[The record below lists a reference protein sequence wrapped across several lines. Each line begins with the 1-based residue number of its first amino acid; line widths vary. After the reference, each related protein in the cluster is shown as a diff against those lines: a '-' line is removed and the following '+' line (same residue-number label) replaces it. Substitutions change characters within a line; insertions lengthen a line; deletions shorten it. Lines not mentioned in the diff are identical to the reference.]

1 MADKSIFTN
10 FKDYQNYL
18 DGITRGNDE
27 DMAAILSLMDRANR
41 TGEEWPANFQKL
53 FQTRLS
59 KYFEKQEKRKIDS
72 PTKLNLLR
80 LCLAANLDSPALR
93 EKYAM
98 LAKMQ
103 FNTYKDTDGLIAA
116 LGLDNE
122 ETPLA
127 QVNQRWQMLREIK
140 IAAICYDKDLL
151 CGQVVALD
159 DAQNQVELQ
168 FERRYNVPLKTFM
181 DEYVVVKDLS
191 SLQILLKGGILPT
204 FREGRSYLKEYR
216 ESLAAGRP
224 VTDELVKSILVPA
237 VMSEKHFDM
246 QVRGVREMPQ
256 TIAKEKEEAAIAE
269 LRWDDSRNVLELSE
283 RLKKVSTL
291 NVEGETHW
299 DNVERIINNG
309 KDRAESVERF
319 ALAISLLLKTG
330 NAEAIQHLYGMG
342 AGISDALVWKDVNT
356 CVDVSNKLPGKLA
369 QEWFEYTAKVIGTDY
384 LAKLAIRLP
393 YRLWTYVE
401 HTLKALGKQD
411 ELVETVKA
419 ALATNRVSCDV
430 MYWLW
435 RSNLDELKQ
444 KYIGEATLIFKTLRT
459 EVKGDYLKAQ
469 RDLRRLLLDDEEF
482 QVMVMRNGDHQAVID
497 LIRCVKRY
505 PLLDTGE
512 IQSILVKIAEIYP
525 EYISDI
531 EEKRAAKI
539 TIGKVTSIRAY
550 NKRVAELNDLVDVQI
565 PENTKAIEFARSL
578 GDLSENSEYK
588 YAKERQR
595 MLGLRRREW
604 EQSLVGMR
612 ATDFADVQLDNAVVP
627 GCAVTLKYNDEST
640 EVFYILGLLDSDPE
654 KHIISYDS
662 PLGKLLV
669 GKGKGEKLTMPNGAK
684 ASIASIDKLP
694 KEMYVF
700 LADK

>member
-80 LCLAANLDSPALR
+80 SCLAANLDSPALR

-103 FNTYKDTDGLIAA
+103 FNTYKDTDGLVAA
-116 LGLDNE
+116 LGLDNAE
-122 ETPLA
+122 MSLVL
-127 QVNQRWQMLREIK
+127 VNQRWQMLREIK
-140 IAAICYDKDLL
+140 MAAICYDKDLL
-151 CGQVVALD
+151 CGQIVALD
-159 DAQNQVELQ
+159 DAQSQVQLQ

-216 ESLAAGRP
+216 ESLAAGHP

-246 QVRGVREMPQ
+246 QIRGIREMPQ

-319 ALAISLLLKTG
+319 ALAISLLLKSG
-330 NAEAIQHLYGMG
+330 NAEAIKHLYDMS
-342 AGISDALVWKDVNT
+342 AGIADALVWKDVNT

-393 YRLWTYVE
+393 YRLWAYVE
-401 HTLKALGKQD
+401 HTLKALGKLD

-435 RSNLDELKQ
+435 RSNLEDLKQ
-444 KYIGEATLIFKTLRT
+444 KYIGEATLIFKTLRA

-604 EQSLVGMR
+604 EQSLVGLR

-700 LADK
+700 LAGK

>member
-27 DMAAILSLMDRANR
+27 DMAAVLSLMDRANR

-80 LCLAANLDSPALR
+80 LSLAANLDSPALR

-116 LGLDNE
+116 LGLDNAE
-122 ETPLA
+122 MSLE

-140 IAAICYDKDLL
+140 MAAICYDKDLL

-159 DAQNQVELQ
+159 DAQSQVQLQ
-168 FERRYNVPLKTFM
+168 FERRYTVPLKTFM

-237 VMSEKHFDM
+237 VMSERHFDM

-256 TIAKEKEEAAIAE
+256 TVAKEKEEAAIAE

-330 NAEAIQHLYGMG
+330 NAEAIQHLYDMG

-393 YRLWTYVE
+393 YRLWAYVE
-401 HTLKALGKQD
+401 HTLKALGKLD
-411 ELVETVKA
+411 ALVETVKA

-430 MYWLW
+430 VYWLW
-435 RSNLDELKQ
+435 RSNLEDLKQ
-444 KYIGEATLIFKTLRT
+444 KYIGEATLIFKTLRA

-469 RDLRRLLLDDEEF
+469 RDLRRLLLDDEAF

-604 EQSLVGMR
+604 EQSLVGLR

-694 KEMYVF
+694 KEMYAF
-700 LADK
+700 LAGK

>member
-103 FNTYKDTDGLIAA
+103 FNTYKDTDGLVAA
-116 LGLDNE
+116 LGLDNAE
-122 ETPLA
+122 MSLVL
-127 QVNQRWQMLREIK
+127 VNQRWQMLREIK
-140 IAAICYDKDLL
+140 MAAICYDKDLL

-216 ESLAAGRP
+216 ESLAAGHP

-246 QVRGVREMPQ
+246 QIRGIREMPQ

-411 ELVETVKA
+411 ELVETVKT

-444 KYIGEATLIFKTLRT
+444 KYIGEATLIFKTLRA

-482 QVMVMRNGDHQAVID
+482 QVMVMRHGDHQAVID